1 MGSDHSNF
9 EVMTNQDIP
18 IQLPPLDDFSEYSG
32 YCAIDYQ
39 YDLSIQESTANN
51 NIPLMEMEL
60 EDPFYSSFYSLPT
73 VILIFLIF
81 YYYYLSRVIGAGEL
95 CYDESG
101 NGFRMWNEFG
111 LSGELIGSGSQQLL
125 LCDEINQQV
134 IMGNDRVEE
143 NIVTEKEKQSDQE
156 ISSSRMLSRDKISKY
171 FYMPITQAAKE
182 LNIGLT
188 LLKKRCRDLGIRRW
202 PHRKLMSLQTLIK
215 NVKELE
221 KGGGK
226 GMEQKLKDVIKL
238 LEEEKKKME
247 EVPDM
252 ELEEKTKRLRQAC
265 FKANYKRRRMM
276 CMPELQAS
284 FGSYCTADPNAVNG
298 GDEEEDDEEIKS
310 LLADCFSN
318 NNSPSLHEH

>member
-73 VILIFLIF
+73 
-81 YYYYLSRVIGAGEL
+81 GEL